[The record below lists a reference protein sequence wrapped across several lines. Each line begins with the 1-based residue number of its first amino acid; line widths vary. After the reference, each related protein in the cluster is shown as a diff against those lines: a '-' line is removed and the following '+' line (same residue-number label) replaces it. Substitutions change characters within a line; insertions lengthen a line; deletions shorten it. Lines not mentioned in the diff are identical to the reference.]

1 MYSTTE
7 FIETLWIGA
16 ALIFRQKLIEENEP
30 KRKYSTAMVMLQTP
44 VQNRQCSNITL
55 KALKLFWEI
64 FFSSSRN
71 YRPFGKR

>member
-30 KRKYSTAMVMLQTP
+30 KRKYSTAMVML
-44 VQNRQCSNITL
+44 
-55 KALKLFWEI
+55 
-64 FFSSSRN
+64 
-71 YRPFGKR
+71 